1 MTGIPPEDLV
11 PPALPMADATA
22 VEEHSGHLEIIGE
35 TAAKL
40 LLFQQGWNP
49 YSRFLDVDKVDLILR
64 RNRNNAPEYR
74 EIQVKYRRLYAAD
87 KLSRWDSRLFSA
99 VAWYTPDNDEFAS
112 HRPGLFVMFI
122 FGYPDRRIEK
132 DVLILPSRA
141 LHEIIQRSPRH
152 KKTGEKR
159 SLYISK
165 SRADG
170 RWYVRLTRTKF
181 TQIDATTCID
191 VTPYCGNFAIL
202 D

>member
-1 MTGIPPEDLV
+1 MPGSSESTSV
-11 PPALPMADATA
+11 
-22 VEEHSGHLEIIGE
+22 VENRSGHLEIIGE

-74 EIQVKYRRLYAAD
+74 EIQVKYRRLFEPD
-87 KLSRWDSRLFSA
+87 KQTRWDSKLFSA
-99 VAWYTPDNDEFAS
+99 TAWYNASLDEFAS
-112 HRPGLFVMFI
+112 HRPGFFVMFV

-132 DVLILPSRA
+132 DVLIFPSLV
-141 LHEIIQRSPRH
+141 LHEIIQRAPLH
-152 KKTGEKR
+152 KKDGDTK

-165 SRADG
+165 SCADS
-170 RWYVRLTRTKF
+170 RWYVRLTRSKIA
-181 TQIDATTCID
+181 QID
-191 VTPYCGNFAIL
+191 VTNCEDVTEYRNNFAIL